1 MWILIYLGPAFLVA
15 TLIFAFVLN
24 NMEGAEISA
33 IAWLVLTFVGGWVVF
48 PRTVPEKVMVLGNDA
63 LFVLAIMAG
72 LLGWI

>member
-15 TLIFAFVLN
+15 TLIFAFLGN
-24 NMEGAEISA
+24 LEAAEIGA
-33 IAWLVLTFVGGWVVF
+33 IAWLVFTFVGGWIVR
-48 PRTVPEKVMVLGNDA
+48 PRTIPERVMTWGNDA

>member
-15 TLIFAFVLN
+15 AIIFAVLGN
-24 NMEGAEISA
+24 QEAMEIGL
-33 IAWLVLTFVGGWVVF
+33 IAWLVFTFVSGWIVF

>member
-15 TLIFAFVLN
+15 MLICVFAG

-33 IAWLVLTFVGGWVVF
+33 IAWLVFTFVGGWVVF
-48 PRTVPEKVMVLGNDA
+48 PRTVPEKVMVLCNDA

>member
-1 MWILIYLGPAFLVA
+1 MWILIYLGPAFFVA
-15 TLIFAFVLN
+15 MLIFAFLGH
-24 NMEGAEISA
+24 MEGAEISA
-33 IAWLVLTFVGGWVVF
+33 IAWLVFTFFGGWVVF